1 VIAEVLLDLGDVLFG
16 VGVAAP
22 EGVRAVPLK
31 EGFEFER
38 EGLSL
43 ALGQHEVHPPL
54 AGADLAR
61 GLKRQDI
68 FA

>member
-1 VIAEVLLDLGDVLFG
+1 MVAEVLLDLGDVLFG
-16 VGVAAP
+16 VGVTAP
-22 EGVRAVPLK
+22 EGVRTVPL
-31 EGFEFER
+31 EERFEFER
-38 EGLSL
+38 ERLAL